1 MGTTL
6 IDGPDGRK
14 TWRMERPPSSWR
26 VEVTALLPSLRPAPS
41 RCAAARSARS
51 RKADEHERGEG
62 HRASRGDF
70 TQVSPHARTRVVM
83 WVVGPCASF
92 ASPAPGRTWIDRDAH
107 ARSTPRRPPRRCARR
122 AAHARSARKAH
133 HASSGRACCCGGG
146 FLLLRFPDAG
156 VPRAAARDSRGVRAV
171 WNVRARVET
180 RPHCMN
186 GPLALSAAKRQHT
199 SAPRPIVL

>member
-1 MGTTL
+1 M
-6 IDGPDGRK
+6 
-14 TWRMERPPSSWR
+14 
-26 VEVTALLPSLRPAPS
+26 TALLPSLRPAPS

-62 HRASRGDF
+62 RRKSGRDF
-70 TQVSPHARTRVVM
+70 TQVRPHARTRVVM

-107 ARSTPRRPPRRCARR
+107 ARSTPRRPPRRCTRR

-133 HASSGRACCCGGG
+133 HASSGRASCCGDG

-156 VPRAAARDSRGVRAV
+156 APRAAARDPRGARAVCDVRAHV
-171 WNVRARVET
+171 ERRRELRVGGVVRLLRLPV
-180 RPHCMN
+180 
-186 GPLALSAAKRQHT
+186 
-199 SAPRPIVL
+199 VLVL